1 MLPRCGTSWSWRK
14 DTTKFNHDA
23 PFLGFFNEECGD
35 IDCSLCPG
43 PLHDPQHEI
52 RHSRWWGRALW
63 ILPGHDRLPRAADQA
78 RKILQGQ
85 IHIRAQHTNLC
96 GGEIRMLC
104 LECLLEGGFPPVR
117 FLRCKGFR
125 LTVIAD
131 TDQSLVHSKRKAFDL
146 CLEIVDARCPDGAM
160 PALWTRILEELC

>member
-1 MLPRCGTSWSWRK
+1 
-14 DTTKFNHDA
+14 
-23 PFLGFFNEECGD
+23 
-35 IDCSLCPG
+35 
-43 PLHDPQHEI
+43 
-52 RHSRWWGRALW
+52 
-63 ILPGHDRLPRAADQA
+63 
-78 RKILQGQ
+78 
-85 IHIRAQHTNLC
+85 
-96 GGEIRMLC
+96 
-104 LECLLEGGFPPVR
+104 VR